1 MSVTYSR
8 RHIQHNHTQGE
19 GIEPETSNIKA
30 FMKITL
36 DHMGI
41 THVIQSFQFNLF
53 RNLPQ
58 SIQRAAFNIFVA
70 LGSLWLFGPFDPS
83 THQARGWSGAFGQ
96 NIYSLYYRFQ
106 CFLPSD
112 SKKLYS
118 RTYNTDKRKTLTDI
132 FICLNFLNLLY
143 KKLHVMYAKHRVN
156 VFKL

>member
-8 RHIQHNHTQGE
+8 RHIQQDHTQGE
-19 GIEPETSNIKA
+19 GIEPETSNKTA

-36 DHMGI
+36 NHMGI

-83 THQARGWSGAFGQ
+83 THQARG
-96 NIYSLYYRFQ
+96 
-106 CFLPSD
+106 
-112 SKKLYS
+112 
-118 RTYNTDKRKTLTDI
+118 
-132 FICLNFLNLLY
+132 
-143 KKLHVMYAKHRVN
+143 
-156 VFKL
+156 